1 MCSNSGSGTSVSL
14 KLSDL
19 VQPHIEA
26 LAQRIHHSCSL
37 AVLDGQSIVYVL
49 RVPVQR
55 LMTVSLSVGSR
66 LPAYCASLGRVLASG
81 LSDSDLQTWLEQCQ
95 PARQTPHTVV
105 DRRRLHRLIESART
119 ESHAYVEQELEL
131 GLCSMAVPVRD
142 REKRV
147 VAALNASM
155 PYHADARRLA
165 RGKSAARA
173 AHHGRGDRREPARA
187 HVAAGL
193 TLTGAHAMARKTLR
207 RDAGTV
213 VVLEHHS
220 KILADNPLGD
230 PSLRKLAVWLPREYD
245 LRAGSGPGRRFPV
258 LVDMV
263 GFTGSGLAHLNWK
276 PFSENVGE
284 RAARLVRDGKM
295 GPVIIVFPDC
305 FTALGGNQYVNSSAI
320 GHYADYLLQ
329 EIVPTVDREFR
340 TLASREHRG
349 CFGKSSGGYGAIIHG
364 MKYARHWGAIA
375 DHSGDAYFDFIY
387 RADWPNTLDELA
399 KYRRPARKAGPLHPP
414 AQTVAERGL
423 GAGLDD
429 GRVRRFLDA
438 LWKKHKLSGA
448 EVNAIMNVCMAA
460 TYDPDP
466 RAPLGF
472 RLPFHLDTGEL
483 IESRWRNWLEHDP
496 VLLVKRHA
504 RDLRKLAGIYVDCGW
519 RDQYHIHFG
528 CRQLSRE
535 LGAARIAHRY
545 EEFDDDHS
553 DVDYRMDVSLPF
565 LYRALKP

>member
-1 MCSNSGSGTSVSL
+1 
-14 KLSDL
+14 
-19 VQPHIEA
+19 
-26 LAQRIHHSCSL
+26 
-37 AVLDGQSIVYVL
+37 
-49 RVPVQR
+49 
-55 LMTVSLSVGSR
+55 
-66 LPAYCASLGRVLASG
+66 
-81 LSDSDLQTWLEQCQ
+81 
-95 PARQTPHTVV
+95 
-105 DRRRLHRLIESART
+105 
-119 ESHAYVEQELEL
+119 
-131 GLCSMAVPVRD
+131 
-142 REKRV
+142 
-147 VAALNASM
+147 
-155 PYHADARRLA
+155 
-165 RGKSAARA
+165 
-173 AHHGRGDRREPARA
+173 
-187 HVAAGL
+187 
-193 TLTGAHAMARKTLR
+193 
-207 RDAGTV
+207 
-213 VVLEHHS
+213 
-220 KILADNPLGD
+220 
-230 PSLRKLAVWLPREYD
+230 
-245 LRAGSGPGRRFPV
+245 
-258 LVDMV
+258 MV

-276 PFSENVGE
+276 PFSENVAE

-387 RADWPNTLDELA
+387 RARLA
-399 KYRRPARKAGPLHPP
+399 EHAQRTREVPSPGAQGRALRSTGADARAR
-414 AQTVAERGL
+414 ARL

-438 LWKKHKLSGA
+438 MWKKHKLSGA
-448 EVNAIMNVCMAA
+448 EVHAIMNVCMAA

-483 IESRWRNWLEHDP
+483 IESRWQQLARARPGAAGEALRARPAQARRHLRRLRLARP
-496 VLLVKRHA
+496 VPHPLRQPAAVA
-504 RDLRKLAGIYVDCGW
+504 RLA
-519 RDQYHIHFG
+519 
-528 CRQLSRE
+528 
-535 LGAARIAHRY
+535 AARIAHRY